1 MNEYPNQRINV
12 FALDCSGKLRD
23 FEIYFFMGWQ
33 SDRRKLLLAR
43 RKKISKRELATES
56 WNRHIK

>member
-12 FALDCSGKLRD
+12 FAPDCSGKLRD

-33 SDRRKLLLAR
+33 SDQRKLLLAR
-43 RKKISKRELATES
+43 RKKDFKTRTCNGKLE
-56 WNRHIK
+56 